1 MMFLYS
7 MSPDDAVYGF
17 VSLQVLNRLKVLMFF
32 LFIHDAVEFVYGFTV
47 SVRYAVKQ
55 QAT

>member
-1 MMFLYS
+1 MFLYS

>member
-1 MMFLYS
+1 MFLYS

-32 LFIHDAVEFVYGFTV
+32 HDAVEFVYGFTV
-47 SVRYAVKQ
+47 SVKYAVKQ